1 MRCRN
6 PSHGEQV
13 DREGVSGATCD
24 GMARSKRTPGLP
36 GAWAAAPAAHRA
48 PVQPGEATAA
58 RPSPP
63 GPGPGPGPA
72 PDAEGEGAEST
83 AARPGAR
90 GQAVE
95 SLYRAAGVKR
105 SGRVDTCSAVP
116 LGNACAWAFGIAS
129 ERAICG
135 VMSSTISVRVVVSL
149 LFENSRPS
157 AGSSQPGNVRAGFLR
172 AVLDQAGQH
181 LGFPLRAAAARCS
194 HCACRSGKPAG
205 PWPTSGP
212 P

>member
-1 MRCRN
+1 MGR
-6 PSHGEQV
+6 P
-13 DREGVSGATCD
+13 
-24 GMARSKRTPGLP
+24 
-36 GAWAAAPAAHRA
+36 PAAHRA
-48 PVQPGEATAA
+48 PVQPGTRRRP
-58 RPSPP
+58 RPSPRPSQP
-63 GPGPGPGPA
+63 GPS

-83 AARPGAR
+83 AASTGPGAGR
-90 GQAVE
+90 LSE

-157 AGSSQPGNVRAGFLR
+157 SGIFPAGNVRAGFLR

-181 LGFPLRAAAARCS
+181 LGFPFVQPQHGVRIARADLVSQQARGRRADLLDDIADFQC
-194 HCACRSGKPAG
+194 HLDRHVVVDVDFRLDIELQADIR
-205 PWPTSGP
+205 
-212 P
+212 